1 MLRVNRFAAAIDM
14 IAAGT
19 SAPMPMAAKAMPANQ
34 LGNISWNSTGTIVLP
49 SSPIGV
55 TPAAIA
61 IGALVPAA
69 IMSIAAANLFT
80 RNIYK
85 EYLKPDAT
93 PAQEA
98 QASKLI
104 SLVVKVGALVV
115 IWLFDV
121 QFALDFQL
129 IGGII
134 IIQTLPA
141 IVGGL
146 FTRWF
151 HRWALLGGWAVGM
164 AMSLWMLW
172 ITPNVA
178 TGKEHL
184 GGPLFPL
191 AKWFGADTKA
201 TIWTGLVTLAV
212 NILVSIILTIVL
224 RAIKADPGVDTT
236 DDTDYHVEAGDP
248 GVEAEP
254 VAAGQATTK
263 EP

>member
-1 MLRVNRFAAAIDM
+1 
-14 IAAGT
+14 
-19 SAPMPMAAKAMPANQ
+19 
-34 LGNISWNSTGTIVLP
+34 
-49 SSPIGV
+49 
-55 TPAAIA
+55 
-61 IGALVPAA
+61 
-69 IMSIAAANLFT
+69 
-80 RNIYK
+80 
-85 EYLKPDAT
+85 
-93 PAQEA
+93 
-98 QASKLI
+98 
-104 SLVVKVGALVV
+104 
-115 IWLFDV
+115 
-121 QFALDFQL
+121 
-129 IGGII
+129 
-134 IIQTLPA
+134 
-141 IVGGL
+141 L

-254 VAAGQATTK
+254 VAAGRPRRRSHSSPAATTTTNGRDLDASGSGPRPGRIK
-263 EP
+263 IRRYGARALGRGSSG